1 MRSVAATFGLL
12 WGSVNLLASYLMVTS
27 AFTAKTAMKEG
38 ILAQAS
44 LLVGGITIG
53 IFAVALIMVCIRLP
67 RARRT

>member
-12 WGSVNLLASYLMVTS
+12 WGSVNLLSSYLMVTS

-44 LLVGGITIG
+44 LLLGGVAIG
-53 IFAVALIMVCIRLP
+53 VFTVALVVVCIRML
-67 RARRT
+67 RAR